1 VEDSA
6 EGLAKKL
13 KEGPGGCGCVGCR
26 AIRATRAIRILSVPS
41 PGTAEAHKAAESVH
55 FVKEFIRCRV
65 DQPKLGDVKE
75 KPRFGKT
82 MELLENMVG
91 YTHTGTLV

>member
-1 VEDSA
+1 M
-6 EGLAKKL
+6 
-13 KEGPGGCGCVGCR
+13 GGVSCR
-26 AIRATRAIRILSVPS
+26 AIRATRAIRAIRAIR